1 MAIIASSVARS
12 PLLALLCCFTA
23 LLSYRKGVRFG
34 FVSAAIVVALAFT
47 VDPFAIHPFHLQMI
61 VGVVV
66 LAIASVAGGDAYGRL
81 VPTSPVAK
89 PAAPATR
96 SVHGLETPARGS
108 RSIPEP
114 RRSLSVEVE
123 PESNIEQET
132 ISRFLREMRDQVG
145 GDEIVLWRYLRDTD
159 ELIPISSATSPVPKV
174 AFETNPPLES
184 LVHWAVHQGLPTT
197 NYDTESSFFLTAAVG
212 KEGRFHGALG
222 VYAEDRES
230 LSRERAKIFLPRYAT
245 RLTTLVDML
254 SDGKETRRYR
264 GKADKVVLASQ
275 KIQKSQNLAA
285 LSAAICESAL
295 DVTGG
300 TRSAHIRWDATQET
314 AVVES
319 VTPLHGIE
327 PGFAIAPESIIS
339 KFLRNPDRPR
349 MAVRETYRKSEGLPF
364 SPLEPS
370 RKIGSLAIVPLVV
383 DDEIIGAVCV
393 EGDEEAQLTAVE
405 GELLSM
411 LAPVA
416 SVALK
421 NVEQL
426 QDVTKKSNH
435 DALTG
440 LANRRQFEE
449 RLRHHLLEFS
459 RHRQPVSLILLD
471 IDMFK
476 TVNDVYGH
484 QGGDLVLVEV
494 ARAAEKT
501 IREIDLCARYGGEEL
516 AIILPQTNLAGA
528 ARTAERLRDAVSR
541 LRVTPPNGG
550 APITVTASFG
560 VASYTESVKAGDLLF
575 PAADMALYQ
584 AKSAGRNCVRQAMS
598 RSALGKGLPGT
609 A

>member
-1 MAIIASSVARS
+1 M
-12 PLLALLCCFTA
+12 CCVTA
-23 LLSYRKGVRFG
+23 LLSYQKGVRLG
-34 FVSAAIVVALAFT
+34 IVSGAIIIALAFTLDPYAVHPFHLKVIASVVALA
-47 VDPFAIHPFHLQMI
+47 II
-61 VGVVV
+61 SVV
-66 LAIASVAGGDAYGRL
+66 SGDTYGRI
-81 VPTSPVAK
+81 VPPGAIPAK
-89 PAAPATR
+89 GGAAATR
-96 SVHGLETPARGS
+96 SVRGLETPARGT
-108 RSIPEP
+108 RAVPEP
-114 RRSLSVEVE
+114 RRSLAIDAE
-123 PESNIEQET
+123 PESNVEQET
-132 ISRFLREMRDQVG
+132 ISRFLREMRDQIG
-145 GDEIVLWRYLRDTD
+145 GDEVVLWRYLRDTD
-159 ELIPISSATSPVPKV
+159 ELTPISSASSAIAKV
-174 AFETNPPLES
+174 TFETNPPLES
-184 LVHWAVHQGLPTT
+184 LVHWAVQQGLPTT
-197 NYDTESSFFLTAAVG
+197 NYDTESSFFLTSAVG
-212 KEGRFHGALG
+212 KEGRFHGAIG

-230 LSRERAKIFLPRYAT
+230 LSREKAKIFLPRYAA
-245 RLTTLVDML
+245 RLTLLVDML
-254 SDGKETRRYR
+254 NDGKETRRYR
-264 GKADKVVLASQ
+264 GKADKVVVAAQ
-275 KIQKSQNLAA
+275 KIQKSQSLAA
-285 LSAAICESAL
+285 FDVAICESAL

-300 TRSAHIRWDATQET
+300 TRCAFVRWNEAADS

-319 VTPLHGIE
+319 VTPLHTIE
-327 PGFAIAPESIIS
+327 PGFPVAPDSIIG

-364 SPLEPS
+364 SPLEAS
-370 RKIGSLAIVPLVV
+370 RRIGSLAIVPLVV
-383 DDEIIGAVCV
+383 DDELIGAVCV
-393 EGDEEAQLTAVE
+393 EGDEVGQLTAVE

-426 QDVTKKSNH
+426 QDVTQKSNH

-449 RLRHHLLEFS
+449 RLRHHLLEHA

-476 TVNDVYGH
+476 TVNDIFGH
-484 QGGDLVLVEV
+484 QGGDEVLMEV
-494 ARAAEKT
+494 ARAAERT

-516 AIILPQTNLAGA
+516 AILLPQTNLAGA
-528 ARTAERLRDAVSR
+528 SRTAERLREAVAN
-541 LRVTPPNGG
+541 LRVPSPSGG

-598 RSALGKGLPGT
+598 RSSFGKGTAGT

>member
-1 MAIIASSVARS
+1 M
-12 PLLALLCCFTA
+12 CCLTA
-23 LLSYRKGVRFG
+23 LLSYQKGVRTG
-34 FVSAAIVVALAFT
+34 IVCAIAVVAIAFT
-47 VDPFAIHPFHLQMI
+47 LDPYAAHPFPVKVM
-61 VGVVV
+61 VSVVV
-66 LAIASVAGGDAYGRL
+66 LALTALIVGDQFGRL
-81 VPTSPVAK
+81 TPEGTAARPV
-89 PAAPATR
+89 AAPAR
-96 SVHGLETPARGS
+96 SVRGLETPARGT
-108 RSIPEP
+108 RAVPEP
-114 RRSLSVEVE
+114 RRSLAIDAE
-123 PESNIEQET
+123 PESNVEQET
-132 ISRFLREMRDQVG
+132 ISRFLREMRDQIG
-145 GDEIVLWRYLRDTD
+145 GDEVVLWRYLRDTD
-159 ELIPISSATSPVPKV
+159 ELVPISSASSPVPKV
-174 AFETNPPLES
+174 SFETNPPLES
-184 LVHWAVHQGLPTT
+184 LVHWAVQQGLPTT

-212 KEGRFHGALG
+212 REGRFHGALG
-222 VYAEDRES
+222 VFAEDRES
-230 LSRERAKIFLPRYAT
+230 LSRERAKVFLPRYAT

-264 GKADKVVLASQ
+264 GKADKVVVASQ
-275 KIQKSQNLAA
+275 KIQKSQDLAS
-285 LSAAICESAL
+285 LNAAICESAL

-300 TRSAHIRWDATQET
+300 TRCAYVRWNQEEGT
-314 AVVES
+314 AAVAS
-319 VTPLHGIE
+319 VTPLHTIE
-327 PGFAIAPESIIS
+327 PGFSIAPDSIIG

-349 MAVRETYRKSEGLPF
+349 MAVRESYRKSEGLPF
-364 SPLEPS
+364 SPTEAS

-383 DDEIIGAVCV
+383 DDEVFGAICV
-393 EGDEEAQLTAVE
+393 EGDEESQLTAVE

-421 NVEQL
+421 KLEQL
-426 QDVTKKSNH
+426 EDVTQKSNQ

-476 TVNDVYGH
+476 TVNDIYGH
-484 QGGDLVLVEV
+484 QGGDVVLYEV

-501 IREIDLCARYGGEEL
+501 IREIDLCARYGGEEF
-516 AIILPQTNLAGA
+516 AILLPQTNLAGA
-528 ARTAERLRDAVSR
+528 SRTAERLRDAVSR
-541 LRVTPPNGG
+541 LRVTPPSGG

-598 RSALGKGLPGT
+598 RSAFGKG
-609 A
+609 

>member
-1 MAIIASSVARS
+1 M
-12 PLLALLCCFTA
+12 A
-23 LLSYRKGVRFG
+23 LLSYQKGVRVG
-34 FVSAAIVVALAFT
+34 IVCAIVVVAIAFT
-47 VDPFAIHPFHLQMI
+47 LDPWAAHPFHLKMI
-61 VGVVV
+61 VSVVI
-66 LAIASVAGGDAYGRL
+66 LAIISVVSGDQYGRI
-81 VPTSPVAK
+81 VPEGSAAKPVA
-89 PAAPATR
+89 PTTR
-96 SVHGLETPARGS
+96 SVRGLETPARGS
-108 RSIPEP
+108 RAIPEP
-114 RRSLSVEVE
+114 RRSLTVDVE
-123 PESNIEQET
+123 PESNVEQET
-132 ISRFLREMRDQVG
+132 ISRFLRELRDQVG
-145 GDEIVLWRYLRDTD
+145 GDEVVLWRYLRDTD

-174 AFETNPPLES
+174 TFETNPPLES
-184 LVHWAVHQGLPTT
+184 LVHWAVQQGLPTT

-212 KEGRFHGALG
+212 KEGRFQGALG

-245 RLTTLVDML
+245 RLTLLVDML

-264 GKADKVVLASQ
+264 GKADKVVVASQ
-275 KIQKSQNLAA
+275 KIQKSQDLAS
-285 LSAAICESAL
+285 LNAAICESAL

-300 TRSAHIRWDATQET
+300 TRSACIRWDVNTQT

-319 VTPLHGIE
+319 VTPLHTIE
-327 PGFAIAPESIIS
+327 PGFAISPESIVG

-364 SPLEPS
+364 SPVEPS

-426 QDVTKKSNH
+426 QDVTQKSNH

-440 LANRRQFEE
+440 LANRRQFED

-476 TVNDVYGH
+476 TVNDIYGH
-484 QGGDLVLVEV
+484 QGGDNVLVEV

-516 AIILPQTNLAGA
+516 AILLPQTNLAGA

-541 LRVTPPNGG
+541 LRVTAPSGG

-598 RSALGKGLPGT
+598 RSAFGKGAT
-609 A
+609 EAS

>member
-1 MAIIASSVARS
+1 
-12 PLLALLCCFTA
+12 
-23 LLSYRKGVRFG
+23 
-34 FVSAAIVVALAFT
+34 
-47 VDPFAIHPFHLQMI
+47 
-61 VGVVV
+61 V
-66 LAIASVAGGDAYGRL
+66 LAIFAVVSGDAYVRI
-81 VPTSPVAK
+81 VPDGTVAK
-89 PAAPATR
+89 PAAVTTR
-96 SVHGLETPARGS
+96 SVRGLETPARGS
-108 RSIPEP
+108 RAIPEP
-114 RRSLSVEVE
+114 RRSLSMEVE
-123 PESNIEQET
+123 PESNVEQET

-145 GDEIVLWRYLRDTD
+145 GDEVVLWRYLRDTD
-159 ELIPISSATSPVPKV
+159 ELIPISSATSPVPKLT
-174 AFETNPPLES
+174 FETNPPLES
-184 LVHWAVHQGLPTT
+184 LVHWAVQQGLPTT

-245 RLTTLVDML
+245 RLTLLVDML

-264 GKADKVVLASQ
+264 GKADKVVVASQ
-275 KIQKSQNLAA
+275 KIQQSQDLAS
-285 LSAAICESAL
+285 LNAAICESAL

-300 TRSAHIRWDATQET
+300 TRSACIRWDPNTQN

-319 VTPLHGIE
+319 VTPLHTIE
-327 PGFAIAPESIIS
+327 PGFAISPESIIG

-364 SPLEPS
+364 SPVEPS

-426 QDVTKKSNH
+426 QDVTQKSNH

-440 LANRRQFEE
+440 LANRRQFED

-476 TVNDVYGH
+476 TVNDIYGH
-484 QGGDLVLVEV
+484 QGGDSVLVEV

-516 AIILPQTNLAGA
+516 AILLPQTNLAGA

-541 LRVTPPNGG
+541 LRVTPPSGG

-598 RSALGKGLPGT
+598 RSAFGKGAT
-609 A
+609 EAT